1 MELFLDCLSV
11 GFMVI
16 VVESN
21 FHVAQ
26 EALLVAVN
34 GRLSAIFMNPICD
47 IKVNRNKK
55 LCSYNRY
62 TLASLCTLLST
73 LLSMSPLVK
82 LLQFLMSLTHARRFL
97 DQPVEVLGVA
107 LHILHESTPTC
118 DENYLIPFVGVG
130 VDAMIAFSA
139 STVFAFLI
147 MPVIYTVSK
156 VVVPF
161 G

>member
-1 MELFLDCLSV
+1 M
-11 GFMVI
+11 I

-34 GRLSAIFMNPICD
+34 SRLSSIFMNPICD
-47 IKVNRNKK
+47 IKVNRSKK

-62 TLASLCTLLST
+62 SLASLCMMLST

-82 LLQFLMSLTHARRFL
+82 LLQFLMSLTHARRFFEHK
-97 DQPVEVLGVA
+97 VEVLGVV
-107 LHILHESTPTC
+107 LDIVHESTPTC
-118 DENYLIPFVGVG
+118 NENYVIPFIGIG
-130 VDAMIAFSA
+130 VDAMIAYSA
-139 STVFAFLI
+139 SAVFLFL
-147 MPVIYTVSK
+147 MVPVIYTISK

>member
-1 MELFLDCLSV
+1 
-11 GFMVI
+11 MVI
-16 VVESN
+16 VVESS

-34 GRLSAIFMNPICD
+34 ARLSSIFMNPICD
-47 IKVNRNKK
+47 IKVNRSKK

-62 TLASLCTLLST
+62 SLASLCVLLST

-82 LLQFLMSLTHARRFL
+82 LLQFLMSLTHARRFFEH
-97 DQPVEVLGVA
+97 QVEALGVA
-107 LHILHESTPTC
+107 LDILHESTPTC
-118 DENYLIPFVGVG
+118 DENYIIPFIGVG
-130 VDAMIAFSA
+130 VDSMIAYSA
-139 STVFAFLI
+139 SAVFVFLI
-147 MPVIYTVSK
+147 VPVIYTVSK